1 MTDKQ
6 SDTNY
11 KDNDDLAL
19 YDSVIE
25 NLLVD
30 HKNRTI
36 TFTLLKVIGRIDRSP
51 NSFTYKV
58 RRGTL
63 IFDKVIF
70 AELPYG
76 LYFDDWSEFY
86 RSAEMKTSKFLSDY
100 CENLPSSIKAESL
113 KHYYLG
119 IDNGTD
125 YKELDIICFGHS
137 LTLENE
143 EKILHDDFD
152 WLYEE

>member
-6 SDTNY
+6 SDTDY
-11 KDNDDLAL
+11 KDKDDLSL

-25 NLLVD
+25 NLSVD
-30 HKNRTI
+30 HKSRTI
-36 TFTLLKVIGRIDRSP
+36 TFTLLKVIETIARSP

-58 RRGTL
+58 RRGIL
-63 IFDKVIF
+63 VFDKVVF
-70 AELPYG
+70 ANITYG
-76 LYFDDWSEFY
+76 LYFDEWSEFY

-100 CENLPSSIKAESL
+100 CEHLPSAIKADSL

-125 YKELDIICFGHS
+125 YKELDIICHGHI

-143 EKILHDDFD
+143 EKILHDDIH
-152 WLYEE
+152 WLYEK